1 MRIDLHCHSKF
12 SHDSYF
18 EPEAL
23 IEEAINKKLDGV
35 CFTEHYSVT
44 ASFTVEKIKVPDG
57 FFVFRGL
64 EISTNQGHLLVYGLR
79 NDEWNIWARNNYP
92 ECIEVMDRVHAL
104 GGICVPAHPFR
115 GYDSLGDYVMRID
128 GFDAIET
135 HNGFNIEKAN
145 RQAIQVARRK
155 NLPSTGGSD
164 CHNRMQVGRAFTV
177 FENSINTMEDLVKE
191 IKSGSC
197 KGVLRKED

>member
-35 CFTEHYSVT
+35 CFTEHYSMT
-44 ASFTVEKIKVPDG
+44 ASLPVEKIKVPDG
-57 FFVFRGL
+57 FLVFRGL

-79 NDEWNIWARNNYP
+79 NDEWNIWARNNYLDF
-92 ECIEVMDRVHAL
+92 IEVIDRVHAL

-115 GYDSLGDYVMRID
+115 GYDSLGVYIMRVN

-164 CHNRMQVGRAFTV
+164 CHHRTQVGRAFTV
-177 FENSINTMEDLVKE
+177 FENFINTMEDLIRE
-191 IKSGSC
+191 IKSGNC